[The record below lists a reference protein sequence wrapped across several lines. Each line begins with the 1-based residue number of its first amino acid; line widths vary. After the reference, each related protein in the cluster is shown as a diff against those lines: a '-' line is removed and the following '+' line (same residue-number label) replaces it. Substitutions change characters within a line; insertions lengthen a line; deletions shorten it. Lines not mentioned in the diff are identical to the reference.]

1 MCSATRLLEMEEALA
16 MNPAARKMLT
26 DVTEDLFDFLTTD
39 EMLSTMDMESTM
51 FLTEEDM
58 ETTMP
63 STTEDESPST
73 ETTDDE
79 STTVD
84 DDEATTDSDDEST
97 TVIVEE
103 STEDPEA
110 TFDVTTE
117 DPETTSSDS
126 AWTYGLLSVA
136 AVCISVILV

>member
-1 MCSATRLLEMEEALA
+1 MGMEEALA

-39 EMLSTMDMESTM
+39 EMMSTMDMESTM
-51 FLTEEDM
+51 FLTEDM

-73 ETTDDE
+73 ETTDDV